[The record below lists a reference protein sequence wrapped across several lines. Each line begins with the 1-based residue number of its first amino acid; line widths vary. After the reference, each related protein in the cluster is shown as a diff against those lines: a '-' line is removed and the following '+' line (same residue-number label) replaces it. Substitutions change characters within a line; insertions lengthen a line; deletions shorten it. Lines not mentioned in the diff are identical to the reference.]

1 MIISVVNSKGGC
13 GKTATSIYLAE
24 AFSRLGLPARVID
37 MDQQGSAMRWYEL
50 AKEAERP
57 AWTVESLTQY
67 RLKQIKDNNGGVT
80 IIDCP
85 PGDPQIIAL
94 AMDLADLVVVPCRP
108 SPEDLVRTM
117 ATYEATPDSKAIVL
131 LNAVKLGTV
140 SLRQTLDALD
150 DEVDGEQIRRF
161 ETVICNR
168 EYMVH
173 AIGHVPGRL
182 NGFADLAQEIR
193 EVLHHG

>member
-1 MIISVVNSKGGC
+1 MIISIVNSKGGV
-13 GKTATSIYLAE
+13 GKTTTAIYLAE
-24 AFSRLGLPARVID
+24 AFTRLGVPARVID
-37 MDQQGSAMRWYEL
+37 MDQQGSATRWYEL
-50 AKEAERP
+50 ATETENP

-67 RLKQIKDNNGGVT
+67 RLKTIKDSNGGVT

-94 AMDLADLVVVPCRP
+94 AMDLADLVVVPCRT
-108 SPEDLVRTM
+108 SPDDLVRAL
-117 ATYEATPDSKAIVL
+117 ATYEATPDSKAVVL

-140 SLRQTLDALD
+140 SLRQTLDVLD

-161 ETVICNR
+161 ETIICNR
-168 EYMVH
+168 EYMIH
-173 AIGHVPGRL
+173 ANGHVPDSL
-182 NGFADLAQEIR
+182 NGFDDLAQEIR